1 MPDLLIRGIDAQL
14 KRELADSARKNNHTL
29 SEEAKLLIRRA
40 LAVGT
45 DTRKLGTLMS
55 QLLPPEDRSDDFV
68 FEVPGEISPPPDL
81 E

>member
-1 MPDLLIRGIDAQL
+1 MADLLIRDIDPRL
-14 KRELADSARKNNHTL
+14 KRELEDSARKNSNTL

-40 LAVGT
+40 LSVEA

-55 QLLPPEDRSDDFV
+55 QLIPPEYRSDDFV
-68 FEVPGEISPPPDL
+68 FEVPGEISPPPDF